1 MNTLFTLLQAA
12 PAEAPKGGG
21 SMTLIFILLIILIF
35 YFFMI
40 RPQQK
45 RQKQVEEFRKN
56 LQKGDKVTTIGGIH
70 GKIREIKDAT
80 FVIEIAHDVCI
91 EVEKAAINV
100 DESAAKSK
108 ATEKTEN
115 TENKLNAKQSFETQV
130 APLCILG
137 LSGDSDRRMVHC
149 DLFQG
154 LSCDHGLQDQV
165 LQLAGRQKERDSFG

>member
-1 MNTLFTLLQAA
+1 MNTLFALLQAA

-115 TENKLNAKQSFETQV
+115 TENK
-130 APLCILG
+130 
-137 LSGDSDRRMVHC
+137 
-149 DLFQG
+149 
-154 LSCDHGLQDQV
+154 
-165 LQLAGRQKERDSFG
+165 

>member
-1 MNTLFTLLQAA
+1 
-12 PAEAPKGGG
+12 
-21 SMTLIFILLIILIF
+21 MTLIFILLIILIF

-115 TENKLNAKQSFETQV
+115 TENK
-130 APLCILG
+130 
-137 LSGDSDRRMVHC
+137 
-149 DLFQG
+149 
-154 LSCDHGLQDQV
+154 
-165 LQLAGRQKERDSFG
+165 

>member
-1 MNTLFTLLQAA
+1 
-12 PAEAPKGGG
+12 
-21 SMTLIFILLIILIF
+21 MTLIFILLIILIF

-100 DESAAKSK
+100 DESAAKK

-115 TENKLNAKQSFETQV
+115 TENK
-130 APLCILG
+130 
-137 LSGDSDRRMVHC
+137 
-149 DLFQG
+149 
-154 LSCDHGLQDQV
+154 
-165 LQLAGRQKERDSFG
+165 